1 MCVCLCDVR
10 VCVGKFIVGE
20 CAAGP
25 LYKTMPKG
33 VEVSAMVS
41 AMCELKTV

>member
-1 MCVCLCDVR
+1 MCVYLCDVR

-25 LYKTMPKG
+25 LYKTMQVCAQG
-33 VEVSAMVS
+33 CGSVSNGECYV
-41 AMCELKTV
+41 